1 MPKQPSGAL
10 SADKRPERGPRPG
23 APHVLAASLFL
34 VAWLAFIA
42 FLALYRA
49 PLPSDAFAALA
60 MQLASTAVP
69 GAD

>member
-1 MPKQPSGAL
+1 MPKHPSGAL
-10 SADKRPERGPRPG
+10 SADKRPERASRPG

>member
-1 MPKQPSGAL
+1 MSKRPSGAL
-10 SADKRPERGPRPG
+10 GAERSSERGSRPG